1 MAPTPFPISIPQ
13 ASLDDLKQR
22 LALTKFPSQFEDA
35 DLWQFGAP
43 VADIKRL
50 ANHWKDYFNWR
61 GAEAK
66 LNQLPQFKTAVV
78 VDGFGELDV
87 HCALYSS

>member
-1 MAPTPFPISIPQ
+1 MAPTSFSILIPEEP
-13 ASLDDLKQR
+13 LHDLKER
-22 LALTKFPSQFEDA
+22 LSLTKFPSQFEDE

-43 VADIKRL
+43 VADMKRL
-50 ANHWKDYFNWR
+50 VTHWKDAFDWK

-66 LNQLPQFKTAVV
+66 LNQLPQFKTAVA

-87 HCALYSS
+87 HCALYLS